1 MINSVLRL
9 RKKHSDLATGLAFI
23 SPWIIGFLAFVL
35 YPLLA
40 SFYYSFTRFNIIQ
53 APRWIGLEGYA
64 ELFFDDPLFWISIK
78 NTLYMLVFG
87 LPSSLVVSLLLAVL
101 LNQNIRFKAFF
112 RTLFYLPTII
122 PAVAS
127 AMLWLWIFNP
137 QYGLINSVLA
147 LIGIR
152 GPGWLV
158 DPKWSKPAFII
169 MDLWGVGGAMVI
181 YLAGLQGIPE
191 QLYEAAD
198 IDGASWMQKFWR
210 ITIPML
216 TPTIL
221 FNLILGAIS
230 KLQYFTAPYIMTRG
244 VGTNVPPGSPL
255 NSTLFYSLLL
265 FQNAFAYF
273 KMGYA
278 SAMAWILFVLI
289 LVITLVLFRS
299 SARWVYYEGQ

>member
-1 MINSVLRL
+1 MPRL
-9 RKKHSDLATGLAFI
+9 RKKHSDLVTGLAFI

-40 SFYYSFTRFNIIQ
+40 SFYYSFTRFNILQ
-53 APRWIGLEGYA
+53 SPRWIGLDGYA
-64 ELFFDDPLFWISIK
+64 ELFFDDPLFWISIR

-137 QYGLINSVLA
+137 QYGLVNSVLA
-147 LIGIR
+147 LVGIR

-158 DPKWSKPAFII
+158 DPKWAKPAFII

-198 IDGASWMQKFWR
+198 IDGANWMQKFWR
-210 ITIPML
+210 ITVPML

-230 KLQYFTAPYIMTRG
+230 RLQYFTAPYIMTRG

-289 LVITLVLFRS
+289 LVITLVLFRT

>member
-1 MINSVLRL
+1 VLRL

-23 SPWIIGFLAFVL
+23 SPWFIGFLAFVL

-53 APRWIGLEGYA
+53 SPRWIGIEGYA
-64 ELFFDDPLFWISIK
+64 ELFFDDPLFWISIQ

-87 LPSSLVVSLLLAVL
+87 LPLSLVVSLLLAVL

-147 LIGIR
+147 LVGIR

-158 DPKWSKPAFII
+158 DPRWSKPAFII

-191 QLYEAAD
+191 QLYEAAE
-198 IDGASWMQKFWR
+198 IDGANWMQKFWK

-289 LVITLVLFRS
+289 LVITLALFRS